1 MLGTNDPQVQI
12 LDAESVA
19 GHLIK
24 PDSIYRKL
32 AQMGDKLFDDEDFA
46 DLYHPDHGRHSVP
59 PSLLAKVQL
68 LQSLEGISDR
78 EATKRVALDLSW
90 KVGLQLPIDY
100 EGFHNT
106 VLVYFRQR
114 LRTSAHPSRI
124 FDWFR
129 ALAEESGLLDN
140 KLKRVLDS
148 TPVHSAVQTQ
158 DSFIML
164 HSALRQL
171 LQSMGSPRS
180 AGEIRK
186 KLKRKEYDQI
196 FAGKPDI
203 DWDSAEQRDNLV
215 NELVTDALAALKHL
229 EGKKLNPEQQR
240 CASLLATV
248 AGQDV
253 EQTEDGKFKIRQ
265 GVAKSRVISTVD
277 PEVRHGRKSNRSR
290 FDGYKA
296 HVAVEPDTEI
306 VTEIKVT
313 PGNVHDSVPVPDLL
327 PELDHGRTELTV
339 LGDSAYGPGATRQWF
354 EEQGVTCFVKQP
366 PERNSTGGYPK
377 SEFSIDLEQ
386 RTAICPNNVS
396 ITGRQAG
403 NGALRFKFPAATCN
417 TCPLKLSCTRSTRGR
432 SVSVGPYEHL
442 LAAARQLQ
450 TTPEFKPFYN
460 GNRPTVERVIS
471 RLVRRGGR
479 KARYRG
485 TVKVQAQLELK
496 AAAENLARM
505 FRLGLTATPDGWTV
519 NI

>member
-1 MLGTNDPQVQI
+1 MLGTNDPQAQI

-24 PDSIYRKL
+24 PDSVYRKL

-46 DLYHPDHGRHSVP
+46 DLYHPNHGRHSVP

-78 EATKRVALDLSW
+78 EACQRVVTDLRW

-106 VLVYFRQR
+106 VLVYFRER
-114 LRTSAHPSRI
+114 LRNSAHPSRI

-129 ALAEESGLLDN
+129 ALAEDSGLLD
-140 KLKRVLDS
+140 KRLKRVLDS

-158 DSFIML
+158 DSFIMIR
-164 HSALRQL
+164 SAVRQL
-171 LQSMGSPRS
+171 LQAMGSPRS

-186 KLKRKEYDQI
+186 KLKRREYDQI
-196 FAGKPDI
+196 LGKPDI
-203 DWDSAEQRDNLV
+203 NWDREEERNQLMD
-215 NELVTDALAALKHL
+215 ELVTDALAALHHL
-229 EGKKLNPEQQR
+229 EGKKLKPELQR
-240 CASLLATV
+240 CADLLATV

-253 EQTEDGKFKIRQ
+253 EQSEDGRFKIRR

-306 VTEIKVT
+306 ITEVKVT
-313 PGNVHDSVPVPDLL
+313 AGNVHDSVPVPDLL
-327 PELDHGRTELTV
+327 PELDQDQALTV
-339 LGDSAYGPGATRQWF
+339 VADSAYGSGSTRQWF
-354 EEQGVTCFVKQP
+354 EDRGISCFIKQP
-366 PERNSTGGYPK
+366 PERNSTGGFTK
-377 SEFSIDLEQ
+377 RSFQIDLENH
-386 RTAICPNNVS
+386 TAICPNNVRV
-396 ITGRQAG
+396 TGNQAR
-403 NGALRFKFPAATCN
+403 NGSLRFHFPAATCN
-417 TCPLKLSCTRSTRGR
+417 ACPLKLSCTSSSRGR
-432 SVSVGPYEHL
+432 SVSVGPHEHL

-450 TTPEFKPFYN
+450 ATPEFKPFYN

-485 TVKVQAQLELK
+485 STRVQAQLELK

-505 FRLGLTATPDGWTV
+505 LRLGLTATPDGWEV
-519 NI
+519 AR

>member
-1 MLGTNDPQVQI
+1 MLGTNDPQAQI

-24 PDSIYRKL
+24 PESVYRKL
-32 AQMGDKLFDDEDFA
+32 AQMGDRLFDDDDFS

-78 EATKRVALDLSW
+78 EACQRVVTDLRWKVAL
-90 KVGLQLPIDY
+90 KLPIDY

-114 LRTSAHPSRI
+114 LRTSSHPSRI

-129 ALAEESGLLDN
+129 ALAEDSGLLDK

-158 DSFIML
+158 DSFIMIR
-164 HSALRQL
+164 SAMGQL
-171 LQSMGSPRS
+171 LKAMATPRS
-180 AGEIRK
+180 SGEIRK
-186 KLKRKEYDQI
+186 KLKRADYDQLS
-196 FAGKPDI
+196 GKPDI
-203 DWDSAEQRDNLV
+203 DWDREDERNRLMDELV
-215 NELVTDALAALKHL
+215 NDALAALHHL
-229 EGKKLNPEQQR
+229 EGKRLKPEVRR
-240 CASLLATV
+240 CADLLATV

-253 EQTEDGKFKIRQ
+253 EQNEDGKFKIRR

-296 HVAVEPDTEI
+296 HLAVEPDTEI
-306 VTEIKVT
+306 VTEVKVT

-327 PELDHGRTELTV
+327 PELDQGQTTLTV

-354 EEQGVTCFVKQP
+354 EQNGVTCFVKQP
-366 PERNSTGGYPK
+366 PERNSTGGFPK
-377 SEFSIDLEQ
+377 SEFAIDLKN
-386 RTAICPNNVS
+386 RTIVCPNNVTVTGTLGTKGS
-396 ITGRQAG
+396 I
-403 NGALRFKFPAATCN
+403 RFKFPAIVCN
-417 TCPLKLSCTRSTRGR
+417 ACPLKLNCTKSERGR
-432 SVSVGPYEHL
+432 SVSVGPHEHL

-450 TTPEFKPFYN
+450 ATDGFKPFYN
-460 GNRPTVERVIS
+460 ANRPTVERVIS

-505 FRLGLTATPDGWTV
+505 FGLGLAATPEGWTV
-519 NI
+519 TI

>member
-1 MLGTNDPQVQI
+1 MLGTNDPQAEI
-12 LDAESVA
+12 WDAESVV

-32 AQMGDKLFDDEDFA
+32 AQLGDKLFDDEDFA

-78 EATKRVALDLSW
+78 DATDRVVLDLRWKVAL
-90 KVGLQLPIDY
+90 GLPIDY

-114 LRTSAHPSRI
+114 LRNSAQPSRI

-129 ALAEESGLLDN
+129 ALADDAGLLDK

-158 DSFIML
+158 DTFIMIR
-164 HSALRQL
+164 SAMRQL
-171 LQSMGSPRS
+171 LEALGNPRS

-186 KLKRKEYDQI
+186 KLKRRDYDQI
-196 FAGKPDI
+196 SGKPDI
-203 DWDSAEQRDNLV
+203 DWDSATERDNLV
-215 NELVTDALAALKHL
+215 DELVTDALAALDHL
-229 EGKKLNPEQQR
+229 EGRKLKPKVEKF
-240 CASLLATV
+240 AHLLATV

-253 EQTEDGKFKIRQ
+253 EQSEDGKFRIRR
-265 GVAKSRVISTVD
+265 GVAKDRVISTVD
-277 PEVRHGRKSNRSR
+277 PEIRHGRKSNRKR

-306 VTEIKVT
+306 ITEVKVT

-327 PELDHGRTELTV
+327 PELDQDQAVLTV
-339 LGDSAYGPGATRQWF
+339 VADSAYSSGSTRQWF
-354 EEQGVTCFVKQP
+354 EDKGVSCFVKQP
-366 PERNSTGGYPK
+366 PERNSTGGFTK
-377 SEFSIDLEQ
+377 SSFQIDLENH
-386 RTAICPNNVS
+386 TAICPNNVS
-396 ITGRQAG
+396 VTGNQAR
-403 NGALRFKFPAATCN
+403 NGSLRFRFPAATCN
-417 TCPLKLSCTRSTRGR
+417 ACPLKLSCTSSSRGR
-432 SVSVGPYEHL
+432 SVSVGPHEHL

-450 TTPEFKPFYN
+450 ATPEFKPFYN

-485 TVKVQAQLELK
+485 STRVQAQLELK

-505 FRLGLTATPDGWTV
+505 LRLGLTATPDGWEV
-519 NI
+519 AR

>member
-1 MLGTNDPQVQI
+1 MLGTNDPQAQI

-24 PDSIYRKL
+24 PDSVYRKL
-32 AQMGDKLFDDEDFA
+32 AQMGDRLFSDEDFA

-68 LQSLEGISDR
+68 LQSLEGVSDR
-78 EATKRVALDLSW
+78 EACQRVVTDLRW
-90 KVGLQLPIDY
+90 KVALQLPIDH

-114 LRTSAHPSRI
+114 LRTSAQPSRI

-129 ALAEESGLLDN
+129 ALAEDSGLLDK

-158 DSFIML
+158 DSFIMIR
-164 HSALRQL
+164 SAMRQL
-171 LQSMGSPRS
+171 LEAMGTPRS

-186 KLKRKEYDQI
+186 RLKRTEYDQI
-196 FAGKPDI
+196 LGKPDI
-203 DWDSAEQRDNLV
+203 NWDSEQERNRLMD
-215 NELVTDALAALKHL
+215 ELVTDALAALHHL
-229 EGKKLNPEQQR
+229 EGKKLKGEVQR
-240 CASLLATV
+240 CADLLATV

-306 VTEIKVT
+306 ITEVKVT

-327 PELDHGRTELTV
+327 PELNQGRTSLTV

-354 EEQGVTCFVKQP
+354 EDKGVTCFVKQP
-366 PERNSTGGYPK
+366 PERNSTGGFPK
-377 SEFSIDLEQ
+377 SEFAINLEY
-386 RTAICPNNVS
+386 RTIICPNNVS
-396 ITGRQAG
+396 ITGTLG
-403 NGALRFKFPAATCN
+403 SKGSLRFKFPAATCN
-417 TCPLKLSCTRSTRGR
+417 ACPLKASCTHSSRGR
-432 SVSVGPYEHL
+432 SVTVGPYEHL
-442 LAAARQLQ
+442 LAAARKLQ

-460 GNRPTVERVIS
+460 GNRPTVERVIY

-485 TVKVQAQLELK
+485 TVKVQAQLELR
-496 AAAENLARM
+496 AAAENLTRM
-505 FRLGLTATPDGWTV
+505 FRLGLTATPEGWTV
-519 NI
+519 KI